1 MFGESDNSNM
11 MVQLGL
17 SYGQKVIQ
25 EGEKG
30 LSRYL
35 PLVGDLRR
43 YFRVDN
49 QYVKKK
55 LIMLVFPFNKPFG
68 RKQFQ
73 FGDDLLAG
81 NAFSSATSASSGS
94 DATGAQ
100 QLPPV
105 DDVCAFDL
113 YIPLMALITYVT
125 ICGFVRGIN
134 DGALGPEFLAST
146 LSSIFFW
153 VFLEV
158 AVIKIFRYVLNLP
171 QSFAA
176 LDIVSLCG
184 YKYVGVCIMVLLRE
198 ALGLQHSRMFS
209 AALTCYFAGAAAFF
223 ALKAMTE
230 FYARDGKVP
239 NQARPLV
246 FGAAALQ
253 VPFVLWFASRP
264 F

>member
-1 MFGESDNSNM
+1 MFGENDSNM

-35 PLVGDLRR
+35 PLVGDVRR

-49 QYVKKK
+49 QYVKRK
-55 LIMLVFPFNKPFG
+55 LLMLIFPFD
-68 RKQFQ
+68 KQFSRRSFQ
-73 FGDDLLAG
+73 FGDDLG
-81 NAFSSATSASSGS
+81 GGAFTSSISGPSSVPS
-94 DATGAQ
+94 NQQ
-100 QLPPV
+100 QLPPT

-113 YIPLMALITYVT
+113 YIPLMACITYVT

-134 DGALGPEFLAST
+134 DGSLGPEFLAAT

-158 AVIKIFRYVLNLP
+158 AAIKVFRYVLNLP
-171 QSFAA
+171 QTFAA

-184 YKYVGVCIMVLLRE
+184 YKYVGVCLMVLVRE
-198 ALGLQHSRMFS
+198 SLGLQTSRFFS
-209 AALTCYFAGAAAFF
+209 AFLTLYFAGAAAFF

-230 FYARDGKVP
+230 FYIRDGKVP

-246 FGAAALQ
+246 YGAAGLQ
-253 VPFVLWFASRP
+253 IPFVLWFASRP

>member
-1 MFGESDNSNM
+1 M

-35 PLVGDLRR
+35 PLIGDLRR

-49 QYVKKK
+49 QYVKNK
-55 LIMLVFPFNKPFG
+55 LLMLVFPFNKQFN

-73 FGDDLLAG
+73 FGDDLLGG
-81 NAFSSATSASSGS
+81 NAFSSSSSSTMGPG
-94 DATGAQ
+94 AGTGAQ

-105 DDVCAFDL
+105 DDICAFDL

-134 DGALGPEFLAST
+134 DGSLGPEFLAST
-146 LSSIFFW
+146 LSSILFW

-171 QSFAA
+171 QTFAA

-198 ALGLQHSRMFS
+198 TLGLQQNRIFS
-209 AALTCYFAGAAAFF
+209 TMLTCYFAGAAAFF

-230 FYARDGKVP
+230 FYIRDGKVP

-246 FGAAALQ
+246 YGASALQ
-253 VPFVLWFASRP
+253 IPFVLWFASRP